1 MKNTQVVVLGGGFAG
16 AYCAHRLERLGG
28 ENVDATVID
37 RHNYLLFYPLLVEA
51 GTGSLEPRHT
61 AVPLRILLRD
71 NHFRMADVVEVD
83 TAHSRIAYRIAG
95 DGPVEWINYDHLVLA
110 LGSAS
115 NLPPVPG
122 LAEFAFTMKS
132 LGDAVSLRD
141 RMIQLLERADAI
153 NDAEERRRLLHIV
166 VAGGSFTGIEV
177 AGEYL
182 AFLKRTAPLYPR
194 VDPKDI
200 RVTLV
205 EMLPRILPA
214 LEPEMSAYVTT
225 SMQRRGVDFV
235 LQESIKEIGVDHAI
249 LASGKRLDSRTVIWC
264 TGIAPNPLVREMKLP
279 TDPKGWILTE
289 PDGRVKGFQ
298 NVWGAGDC
306 AVNIDP
312 KGRPYAPT
320 AQSAVGEGHWV
331 ADNILR
337 VTRGESS
344 KPISF
349 HIRGSVTP
357 LGGHNAVVQFG
368 TRYFSGL
375 PAWIVYRCFYLSKI
389 PGFARKARVALDW
402 VGAMFTAGDA
412 VQLNLHSR
420 RPPSLSKAAGDV
432 PAKEAA
438 VKN

>member
-16 AYCAHRLERLGG
+16 AYCAHRLEHLGG
-28 ENVDATVID
+28 DRVDATIID

-71 NHFRMADVVEVD
+71 GHFRMADVVEVD
-83 TAHSRIAYRIAG
+83 TVQSRIAYRIAG
-95 DGPVEWINYDHLVLA
+95 DGPVEWISYDHLVLA
-110 LGSAS
+110 LGSVS
-115 NLPPVPG
+115 NLPPIPG
-122 LAEFAFTMKS
+122 LPEHGFTMKS

-141 RMIQLLERADAI
+141 RMIQILERADAI
-153 NDAEERRRLLHIV
+153 NDPGERRRLLHLV

-205 EMLPRILPA
+205 EMSPRILAA
-214 LEPEMSAYVTT
+214 LEPEMSNYVTET
-225 SMQRRGVDFV
+225 MQRRGVDFV
-235 LQESIKEIGVDHAI
+235 LKESIKEIGPGHAV
-249 LASGKRLDSRTVIWC
+249 LSSGKRLESRTVIWC
-264 TGIAPNPLVREMKLP
+264 AGIAPNPLLRQLKLP

-289 PDGRVKGFQ
+289 SDGRVKGFQ

-306 AVNIDP
+306 AVNLDP
-312 KGRPYAPT
+312 QGRAYAPT

-337 VTRGESS
+337 VTRGEPAQPMAF
-344 KPISF
+344 K
-349 HIRGSVTP
+349 IRGTVTP

-375 PAWIVYRCFYLSKI
+375 LAWVVYRAFYLLKI

-420 RPPSLSKAAGDV
+420 RPSSLSKAPDDAA
-432 PAKEAA
+432 PQEAA